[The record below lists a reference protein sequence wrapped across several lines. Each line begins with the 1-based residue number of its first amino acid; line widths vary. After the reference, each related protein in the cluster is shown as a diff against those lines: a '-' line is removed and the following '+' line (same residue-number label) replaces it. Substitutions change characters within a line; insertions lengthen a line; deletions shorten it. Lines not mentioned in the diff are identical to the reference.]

1 MKAGLHTAQEKVEN
15 TVTLFKMLS
24 LRLLYSNKIKII
36 WKKNKFYNLYFIFCS
51 FSNSNFYKKN
61 SNANIYYADNIF
73 KNAIF
78 IIYLFIN
85 TQ

>member
-15 TVTLFKMLS
+15 TVTLFKTLS

-36 WKKNKFYNLYFIFCS
+36 WKKI
-51 FSNSNFYKKN
+51 NSTICTLFLVLFLTVISTKN
-61 SNANIYYADNIF
+61 INENIYYADNIF

-78 IIYLFIN
+78 IIY
-85 TQ
+85 